1 MLIYSLVFQVNYDE
15 LKHLVISI
23 DQCIQ
28 NCEQELKDIVK
39 KISVTITI
47 TIYAIISVST
57 TFTDTANTQ
66 QTTSM
71 TWDPQESL
79 SQVKKNQCW
88 VTDLCLYCEEVSHI
102 VTLCINKK
110 DLIFVVTELKNLR
123 KEQTQTE

>member
-28 NCEQELKDIVK
+28 NCEQELKVIVK